1 MKSDSGRSASLWM
14 DQVDAVPADPL
25 TSDTTSE
32 VCVVGAG
39 IAGLSVAYHLA
50 RQGKSVI
57 VIDDGP
63 IGGGETGR
71 TTAHLSN
78 AVDDRYFEIEH
89 FHGEAGSRLAAES
102 HTAAIDRI
110 EAIVTAEKIDCAFT
124 RLDGYLFM
132 PPGKSPELL
141 DRELAAAHRAG
152 LSGVTR
158 LERAP
163 LEFFD
168 TGPCLQF
175 PRQGQF
181 NPLEYLHGL
190 ARAIRRDRGRI
201 YTSAHATKI
210 EGGRTAR
217 VEMSNGHAIVADA
230 VVVATNSPV
239 NDRVAIHTKQAAYRT
254 YVIGAEVP
262 AGAVPMG
269 LWWDGFWDTDEPYHY
284 VRLQRDPRSAPG
296 APDGTD
302 RDILIV
308 GGEDHKT
315 GQADDAEERYARLES
330 WARGC
335 FPMIKEVA
343 FKWSGQVMEPI
354 DGLAF
359 IGRNPMDESNV
370 YVVTGDSGIGM
381 THGTIAGMLISDLI
395 LGRDNSWARLYDPSR
410 KILKAGG
417 TFAKENINVAGQYAD
432 WLGPGEISSVD
443 EIESGKGAILRRGL
457 SKIAVYRDASGIV
470 HEHSAVC
477 PHLGCI
483 VRWNSIEE
491 TWDCPCHGSRFTAFG
506 AAVNGPASAPLSPAK
521 G

>member
-1 MKSDSGRSASLWM
+1 MEQADT
-14 DQVDAVPADPL
+14 VPADPL
-25 TSDTTSE
+25 ATDTTAD

-39 IAGLSVAYHLA
+39 IAGLSVAYHVA
-50 RQGKSVI
+50 QQGRSVI
-57 VIDDGP
+57 VLDDGP
-63 IGGGETGR
+63 VGGGETGR
-71 TTAHLSN
+71 TTAHLTN
-78 AVDDRYFEIEH
+78 AVDDRYFEIER
-89 FHGEAGSRLAAES
+89 FHGKEGSRLAAGS

-124 RLDGYLFM
+124 RLDGYLFL

-141 DRELAAAHRAG
+141 DRELQAAHRAG
-152 LSGVTR
+152 LSGVAR
-158 LERAP
+158 LARAP
-163 LEFFD
+163 LDFFD

-181 NPLEYLHGL
+181 NPLQYLNGL

-201 YTSAHATKI
+201 YTHAHAIKI
-210 EGGRTAR
+210 EGGRSAR
-217 VEMSNGHAIVADA
+217 VETKNGHAVVSDS

-254 YVIGAEVP
+254 YAIGAALP
-262 AGAVPMG
+262 GGAVPLG
-269 LWWDGFWDTDEPYHY
+269 LWWDGFWDSDEPYHY
-284 VRLQRDPRSAPG
+284 VRLQRATAGAPG
-296 APDGTD
+296 AD

-315 GQADDAEERYARLES
+315 GQADNAAERYAALES
-330 WARGC
+330 WARDR
-335 FPMIKEVA
+335 FPMIQEVA

-359 IGRNPMDESNV
+359 IGRNPLDEPNV

-381 THGTIAGMLISDLI
+381 THGTIAGILISDLI
-395 LGRDNSWARLYDPSR
+395 AGRDNPWARLYDPSR
-410 KILKAGG
+410 KILRAGG
-417 TFAKENINVAGQYAD
+417 TFARENINVAGQYAD

-443 EIESGKGAILRRGL
+443 EVASGKGAILRRGL

-483 VRWNSIEE
+483 VRWNSAEE
-491 TWDCPCHGSRFTAFG
+491 TWDCPCHGSRFTALG
-506 AAVNGPASAPLSPAK
+506 AVVNGPAGVPLSPAGK
-521 G
+521 